1 MVERAAGHGEP
12 PEHDTEDHGGE
23 GGHEHRSRWPILAA
37 GGAGVLYA
45 GIALYALAAAA
56 GIAPTWIGGGLAVL
70 GTLGVVGGLTG
81 WAVEA
86 YAPPGGKDRRT
97 YRATMA
103 LFLATDVGTFGAGFI
118 YYFFVR
124 VGTWPPSELPDLVGS
139 LVLANTA
146 ILLVSSVT
154 LHYAHVSLERD
165 KRRRFLGLLGATVLL
180 GVVFL
185 AGQLYEYYEFVVAE
199 GFALSSG
206 VYWSAFYGLTGLHGL
221 HVALGV
227 VLLSVVLFRGYRGR
241 YGAERDTG
249 VTTASLYWHFVD
261 VVWIFLV
268 AVLYVGAV
276 VEL

>member
-12 PEHDTEDHGGE
+12 PEHEPSEDHGE
-23 GGHEHRSRWPILAA
+23 AAHEHRSRWPILAA

-45 GIALYALAAAA
+45 GIALYALAAA
-56 GIAPTWIGGGLAVL
+56 GVAPTWVGGGLAVL
-70 GTLGVVGGLTG
+70 GALGVVGGLTG

-86 YAPPGGKDRRT
+86 YAPAGGKDRRT

-103 LFLATDVGTFGAGFI
+103 LFLGTDVGTFGAGFV

-165 KRRRFLGLLGATVLL
+165 RQRRFLGLLGATVLL

-185 AGQLYEYYEFVVAE
+185 GGQLYEYYEFVVAE

-227 VLLSVVLFRGYRGR
+227 VLLSVVLVRGIRGR
-241 YGAERDTG
+241 YDAEHDTG

-261 VVWIFLV
+261 AVWIFLV
-268 AVLYVGAV
+268 AVLYVGATV
-276 VEL
+276 TL